1 LTCRSV
7 TSATLRISRTEKFE
21 NAIFISVLSPHKV
34 HGVGQM
40 PRLDK
45 PTNRRRLEETMKKY
59 ALILATAL
67 AASGAA
73 YADSAT
79 LVSTDRSSR
88 LVAVDGTRVSH
99 NASGSFSVE
108 AGSRELQFQLMVP
121 SATAPGKSF
130 GYASTPTNHFVTTKA
145 DLKAGTHYTLHVDK
159 ADLQPKVVIREKQSG
174 TTASL
179 ASN

>member
-1 LTCRSV
+1 
-7 TSATLRISRTEKFE
+7 
-21 NAIFISVLSPHKV
+21 
-34 HGVGQM
+34 
-40 PRLDK
+40 
-45 PTNRRRLEETMKKY
+45 MKKY
-59 ALILATAL
+59 ALILATAV
-67 AASGAA
+67 AASTAA

-88 LVAVDGTRVSH
+88 LVAVDGARVTH
-99 NASGSFSVE
+99 SGGSSYAVE

-145 DLKAGTHYTLHVDK
+145 ELKAGTHYTLHVDK

-174 TTASL
+174 SQASL